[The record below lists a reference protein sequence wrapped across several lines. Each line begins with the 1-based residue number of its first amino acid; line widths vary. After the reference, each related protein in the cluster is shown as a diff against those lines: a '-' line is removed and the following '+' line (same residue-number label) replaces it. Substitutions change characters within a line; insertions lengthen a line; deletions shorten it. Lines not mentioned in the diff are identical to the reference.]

1 MGILVDIFD
10 EERRHLSEKIGD
22 IPPEK
27 AARIIRNFIVSWFF

>member
-10 EERRHLSEKIGD
+10 EERQYFSEKIGD

-27 AARIIRNFIVSWFF
+27 AVRIFPIGRR

>member
-10 EERRHLSEKIGD
+10 EERHLLSEKIGD

-27 AARIIRNFIVSWFF
+27 DARIIRNFIVSWFF